1 MSPGRARS
9 ATASSGR
16 RRPREVVMPMPLSG
30 AILGGYGPGGVAR
43 EQEWTGSP
51 PHPPPPPAGNAGTRP
66 RSPLD
71 WLKNRFNRSFSS
83 PPAPP
88 IQVESPVSYSSIIHP

>member
-1 MSPGRARS
+1 
-9 ATASSGR
+9 
-16 RRPREVVMPMPLSG
+16 MPMPLSG